1 MAMYEWICR
10 DCNIWWDR
18 EYDLGK
24 APKRTKCP
32 KCGKLSSRYWQQ
44 QNVGVSFKDDGNCN
58 KDNPGVNDFQTVKRR
73 YQKVAE
79 QGFDKD
85 SANRFLH
92 NQIDAS
98 KKAQN
103 DESFRY
109 KAAKMDW
116 HKYAESRGL
125 KKVGDAEAKQ
135 KQENAKKL
143 TEQAY
148 DRANKMGY
156 KDIGKTHLDIA
167 KPNKNEPKPQ
177 K

>member
-18 EYDLGK
+18 DLKLGT

-32 KCGKLSSRYWQQ
+32 KCGKLCSRYYQQ
-44 QNVGVSFKDDGNCN
+44 QNVAVSFKDDGAGNAAN
-58 KDNPGVNDFQTVKRR
+58 QGVNDFHTIRRR
-73 YQKVAE
+73 YQKFA
-79 QGFDKD
+79 QDGYDKD
-85 SANRFLH
+85 SANTFLH
-92 NQIDAS
+92 GQIKAS
-98 KKAQN
+98 KNAMD

-109 KAAKMDW
+109 KSAQIDW

-125 KKVGDAEAKQ
+125 KKVGDKEAQQ
-135 KQENAKKL
+135 KVKNAKRL
-143 TEQAY
+143 TEDAY
-148 DRANKMGY
+148 DRANKQGY
-156 KDIGKTHLDIA
+156 KDIGSTKLDIA

>member
-1 MAMYEWICR
+1 MAIYEWICR

-18 EYDLGK
+18 DLKLGT

-32 KCGKLSSRYWQQ
+32 KCGALSSRYYQQ
-44 QNVGVSFKDDGNCN
+44 QNVAVSFKDDGNCN
-58 KDNPGVNDFQTVKRR
+58 KNSNANDFHTVRRR

-79 QGFDKD
+79 QGYDKD

-92 NQIDAS
+92 NEIKKS
-98 KKAQN
+98 KTAMD

-109 KAAKMDW
+109 KTAQIDW
-116 HKYAESRGL
+116 HKFAESRGL
-125 KKVGDAEAKQ
+125 KKVGDKEARQ
-135 KQENAKKL
+135 KQENSRKL

-148 DRANKMGY
+148 DRANKQGY
-156 KDIGKTHLDIA
+156 KDIGSTKLDIA